1 MILGSA
7 QKYRMLI
14 SEFIR
19 FRMIEDGYRKIT
31 LEEITDN
38 LAISKKTIYKVYP
51 SKNELTRSVMMSEL
65 SDAYQ
70 KLILLLQ
77 EKSTMIQ
84 KVEKLSGIIERYIRL
99 FNDASLNNVKKEYP
113 NLWKEIIAFRKE
125 KVLPL
130 INLLL
135 DHSKKHDLIVEHQNE
150 LIVKLFSTSLIIST
164 EKRFLTRSKLDFRNL
179 FQSIFTVL
187 LTGILTKKGKKLLA
201 INQRIKNENN

>member
-19 FRMIEDGYRKIT
+19 SSLIEDGYRKIT

-70 KLILLLQ
+70 NLILLLQ

-99 FNDASLNNVKKEYP
+99 FNDASLHNLKKEYP
-113 NLWKEIIAFRKE
+113 NLWVEIIAFRKE
-125 KVLPL
+125 KVVPL

-135 DHSKKHDLIVEHQNE
+135 DHSKKHDLIVVYQNE
-150 LIVKLFSTSLIIST
+150 LIVKLFNTSLTIST
-164 EKRFLTRSKLDFRNL
+164 EKRFLARSKLDFRNL

-201 INQRIKNENN
+201 INQRTKNENN

>member
-1 MILGSA
+1 MILGSV
-7 QKYRMLI
+7 QKYRMLV

-19 FRMIEDGYRKIT
+19 SSMIEDGYRKIT
-31 LEEITDN
+31 LEEITDK

-65 SDAYQ
+65 SGAYQ

-130 INLLL
+130 INFLL

-150 LIVKLFSTSLIIST
+150 LIVKLFSTSLTIST

-179 FQSIFTVL
+179 FQSIFMVL